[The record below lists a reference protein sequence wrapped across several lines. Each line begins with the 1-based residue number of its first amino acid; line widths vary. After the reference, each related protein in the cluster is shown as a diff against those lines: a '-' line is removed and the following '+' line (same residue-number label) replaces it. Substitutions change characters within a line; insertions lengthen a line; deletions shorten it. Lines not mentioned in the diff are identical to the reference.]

1 MSRRKGVACVVL
13 LAVALL
19 FGAPAEAQ
27 TKQFVVIFGTDQSQ
41 LTGEARKVID
51 TIVTEARARHPAVIE
66 VAGYGDGETVDGKLV
81 GDPALGKRRADA
93 VMQALEAAGIERA
106 TLKEQPPLPP
116 NKAAGIPV
124 HKVTVTFQ
132 R

>member
-1 MSRRKGVACVVL
+1 MSWLKGVA
-13 LAVALL
+13 
-19 FGAPAEAQ
+19 FGAALAAAPLLGHGAQ
-27 TKQFVVIFGTDQSQ
+27 AQPKQFVIIFGTDQSQ
-41 LTGEARKVID
+41 LTGEAQKVIN
-51 TIVTEARARHPAVIE
+51 TIVTEARAQHPAAIE
-66 VAGYGDGETVDGKLV
+66 VAGYGDGETVDGKMV

-93 VMQALEAAGIERA
+93 VMEALETAGVERA

-132 R
+132 P

>member
-13 LAVALL
+13 LAAALL
-19 FGAPAEAQ
+19 VGAPAEAR
-27 TKQFVVIFGTDQSQ
+27 TKQFVVIFGTNQSQ
-41 LTGEARKVID
+41 LTGEAQKVID
-51 TIVTEARARHPAVIE
+51 TIATEARAQRPAVIE

-106 TLKEQPPLPP
+106 TLKEQSPLPP

-124 HKVTVTFQ
+124 HKVTVTLQ
-132 R
+132 P